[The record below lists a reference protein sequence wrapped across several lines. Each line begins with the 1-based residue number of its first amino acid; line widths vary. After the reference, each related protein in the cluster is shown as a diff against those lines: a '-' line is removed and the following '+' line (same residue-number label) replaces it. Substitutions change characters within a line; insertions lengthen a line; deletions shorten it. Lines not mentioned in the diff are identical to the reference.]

1 MGSFVIMSKE
11 LNIFEACHKGDLD
24 RVKELI
30 ESYRVD
36 VNFQGF
42 GFQTPLFYAVEK
54 CHLEIT
60 KYLLESG
67 ANPNSKNIMGET
79 VAFTAARSKLDSH
92 EILKLLVEKD
102 ADLEIKNNVKRGCIN
117 AAIQTLDSSRV
128 KFILK
133 LGVGNLNFNDAY
145 DNSPLHYAI
154 EKDYI
159 EMISDLIEH
168 GADVNF
174 RDSSG
179 RTSFTTA
186 LFRQNTSVLELLLS
200 SGASLEDFD
209 MFGDTPLNYS
219 CTFGFMPSVKF
230 LVENGASLTSRNF
243 RGMTPLQSAIKQ
255 QYFNLISY
263 LINKMDDFNN
273 KDYFFTTA
281 LDQLGEL
288 KDTLYRGMEKLI
300 IAKGGKLGSEIDD

>member
-11 LNIFEACHKGDLD
+11 LNIFQACHKGDLD
-24 RVKELI
+24 RVKFLI
-30 ESYRVD
+30 ESGVD
-36 VNFQGF
+36 VNSQFPEA
-42 GFQTPLFYAVEK
+42 QTPLFYAVEK

-60 KYLLESG
+60 KYLLENG
-67 ANPNSKNIMGET
+67 ANPNSKNIMEET
-79 VAFTAARSKLDSH
+79 AAFIAARSRLDSH
-92 EILKLLVEKD
+92 EILKLLVEQG
-102 ADLEIKNNVKRGCIN
+102 ANLEIKNNVKRGCIN
-117 AAIQTLDSSRV
+117 AAIQTLDPSRV

-133 LGVGNLNFNDAY
+133 LGVGNLNVNDAY
-145 DNSPLHYAI
+145 DNPPLHYAV
-154 EKDYI
+154 ENYSI

-179 RTSFTTA
+179 RTPFTTA
-186 LFRQNTSVLELLLS
+186 LCRQDNSVLELLLS

-209 MFGDTPLNYS
+209 IFGDTPLNYS
-219 CTFGFMPSVKF
+219 CTFGFMSSVKF

-243 RGMTPLQSAIKQ
+243 RGMTPLQSAIKE

-273 KDYFFTTA
+273 KDHFFKTA
-281 LDQLGEL
+281 LDQLGDL